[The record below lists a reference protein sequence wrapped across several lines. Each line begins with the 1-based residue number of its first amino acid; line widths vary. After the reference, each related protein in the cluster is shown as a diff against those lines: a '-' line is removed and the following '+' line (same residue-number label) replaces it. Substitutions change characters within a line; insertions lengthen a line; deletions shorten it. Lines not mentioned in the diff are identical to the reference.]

1 MRAKS
6 PFPSETGA
14 KTPIPL
20 TIKLIIRSSTCI
32 YELDFLTI
40 KNGEVW
46 SKNKSLFDSISQCI
60 KKHMGSK
67 VRILCSKIYA
77 HKPDMG
83 LTFIP
88 LIDPLVKKNYPLS
101 YLNGVKAH

>member
-60 KKHMGSK
+60 KNTWVQRFGFYVPKSMPTNPIWVS
-67 VRILCSKIYA
+67 L
-77 HKPDMG
+77 
-83 LTFIP
+83 
-88 LIDPLVKKNYPLS
+88 LS
-101 YLNGVKAH
+101 H